1 MTSGVEFEEDN
12 LSRSYGK
19 IDSPAQGFSSGTNN
33 YQSYGEPEA
42 RGMTGWLIR
51 HGIVKSQQGA
61 QLMLVGVIIFNLIV
75 TIVFITVFLQ

>member
-19 IDSPAQGFSSGTNN
+19 TNSSAQGFSSSTNN
-33 YQSYGEPEA
+33 YQGYGESDV
-42 RGMTGWLIR
+42 RGMAGWLIR
-51 HGIVKSQQGA
+51 RGIVKSQQGA

-75 TIVFITVFLQ
+75 TAVFITIFL